1 MWNYLKNKILF
12 FIFWFLLFSVSSHSY
27 SSLEQKK
34 ERIIEDKEGNYSF
47 FVDPQAW
54 KIVKSFKKSE
64 EATIFCLEKTRIYGS
79 FLIKN
84 KEKEENSSNGRS
96 FFLNKVNQYL
106 RDLEILYEEEREI
119 NKSKILYLQL
129 GGKIWYSRVIFD
141 AYIYEEEKFLLVVC
155 VSSTKSIRHRYVEK
169 IQEFLNGLNIHMEFS
184 SFKMHPIYPS

>member
-12 FIFWFLLFSVSSHSY
+12 FIFGFLLFSVSIQSY

-47 FVDPQAW
+47 LVDPPW
-54 KIVKSFKKSE
+54 KIIKSFKKSE
-64 EATIFCLEKTRIYGS
+64 DTTIFCLEKTRIYGS

-141 AYIYEEEKFLLVVC
+141 AYIYEEEKFFLVVC
-155 VSSTKSIRHRYVEK
+155 VISTKSIRHLYIEK
-169 IQEFLNGLNIHMEFS
+169 IQEFLNGLNIHT
-184 SFKMHPIYPS
+184 IYPS